1 MSEKV
6 SGKAFDVKVF
16 RRLMSFAKP
25 YKFRFAIAATSTILL
40 ALVAATNPYVLG
52 ETVNDFTQTGSI
64 ENLNSYMF
72 ILLALTLGEVLL
84 QFLYVFYANWVGQ
97 HIIRDIRTEV
107 FHRILNFKMAYF
119 DNHAVGR
126 LVTRVVSDIETIAA
140 FFSNGVFTIVSDIL
154 KMLVV
159 LVVMFVMNWKLA
171 CFAIAVLPVLIYATK
186 IFKFSRIYKIHNLN
200 H

>member
-72 ILLALTLGEVLL
+72 ILLALTLER
-84 QFLYVFYANWVGQ
+84 YCCNFY
-97 HIIRDIRTEV
+97 
-107 FHRILNFKMAYF
+107 M
-119 DNHAVGR
+119 
-126 LVTRVVSDIETIAA
+126 
-140 FFSNGVFTIVSDIL
+140 FFMQTG
-154 KMLVV
+154 
-159 LVVMFVMNWKLA
+159 
-171 CFAIAVLPVLIYATK
+171 
-186 IFKFSRIYKIHNLN
+186 
-200 H
+200 